1 MQRSI
6 RKKRTPPIAAHLR
19 SPREEPRGA
28 QDRALSATAMIE
40 AELSPAGEPV
50 IGLFLHVAYMYVMS
64 TFDEQIGH
72 GEITPNLIGVLALV
86 NRQPGT
92 NQAELAR
99 LIGLERATVGEQV
112 LRAVERGFLR
122 RDPAPHDARSY
133 SLHVTSRGAAM
144 LAALRQRI
152 PLHERAVAAKLTL
165 EERKQ
170 LRALLDKLVYG

>member
-1 MQRSI
+1 
-6 RKKRTPPIAAHLR
+6 
-19 SPREEPRGA
+19 
-28 QDRALSATAMIE
+28 
-40 AELSPAGEPV
+40 
-50 IGLFLHVAYMYVMS
+50 MYVMS

-122 RDPAPHDARSY
+122 RDPSPHDARSY
-133 SLHVTSRGAAM
+133 SLHVTPRGTAM

-152 PLHERAVAAKLTL
+152 RLHERAVGVKLTL
-165 EERKQ
+165 DERKQ
-170 LRALLDKLVYG
+170 LRTLLDKLVYG